1 MTTFELCFP
10 ENYKNKMGIK
20 ILILISHTKLK
31 DLDNVFTI
39 SAVMKLAVREFLVTS
54 LDDNDI
60 IDLNNRNKVMALYF
74 I

>member
-1 MTTFELCFP
+1 MIAFELCFP
-10 ENYKNKMGIK
+10 ENYKNKIGIK
-20 ILILISHTKLK
+20 ILILISHTKRK

-54 LDDNDI
+54 LDESDMNY
-60 IDLNNRNKVMALYF
+60 LNNRNKVMALYF